1 MPDDIIFIVFDPAD
15 EGPVQCDCPDCVY
28 EREAEKLIKQ
38 LFSTSSKNNPE
49 LN

>member
-1 MPDDIIFIVFDPAD
+1 MPDEIILVVFEPSDEDPT
-15 EGPVQCDCPDCVY
+15 QCDCPACAF